1 VLLIQGVLV
10 VALLVVGAVLVRSTA
25 DVRHQAV
32 RRLLLVLLGLLAVTS
47 VLVPRAVTWVAEK
60 VGVGRGTDLVLYGLV
75 VAFLGFIAS
84 SYRRTRALESKLAE
98 LTRRLALDEE
108 ARDVRG
114 PAPAP
119 VSDDVDGV
127 GTGSPDAG
135 PRDAGPRDAAPRDV
149 AP

>member
-32 RRLLLVLLGLLAVTS
+32 RRLLLVLLGVLAVTS

-84 SYRRTRALESKLAE
+84 SYRRTRALEAKLAE
-98 LTRRLALDEE
+98 LTRRVALDEE
-108 ARDVRG
+108 ARQ
-114 PAPAP
+114 APAVP
-119 VSDDVDGV
+119 TRPTAEEPAGRHADDAP
-127 GTGSPDAG
+127 GSGSAPDADRPG
-135 PRDAGPRDAAPRDV
+135 T
-149 AP
+149 